1 MGQNGLRALTRQR
14 SRIERCATLVAV
26 ILFGLS
32 LASCGRPLHD
42 FASRSI
48 GMEPHSGVAV
58 TATLKDLI
66 DKSEIIRGMTFLRF
80 EYTVDNRSAAPVLFS
95 VAEVRLR
102 AAGVMSV
109 DSWYDAPWD
118 STRHWDTI
126 DCGRRAATSCIR
138 SSPHRC
144 RSKANRPSKSF
155 CPGSNERNGSL

>member
-48 GMEPHSGVAV
+48 GMEPRSGVAV

-126 DCGRRAATSCIR
+126 DVRQTR
-138 SSPHRC
+138 SYQLYSVFTASVPLE
-144 RSKANRPSKSF
+144 SEPAVEIIL
-155 CPGSNERNGSL
+155 PGIK